1 MNMDIRPFNTHQNSN
16 LFYRYTKDVRCH
28 LMQMN
33 MTVPGWTLRP
43 RADLVLTYNMF
54 KLKNAI
60 DLSVQNNTKV
70 KLYKTEV
77 RIVKQVILCPLK

>member
-1 MNMDIRPFNTHQNSN
+1 
-16 LFYRYTKDVRCH
+16 
-28 LMQMN
+28 
-33 MTVPGWTLRP
+33 MTVPGWTSRP

-60 DLSVQNNTKV
+60 DLSVRSNTKV
-70 KLYKTEV
+70 KLYETEV